1 MASIKYILTLLII
14 IFSLSMSAQN
24 YIKVLPQAGLTSE
37 QRAEAISYE
46 LWAISRPPAI
56 RNPNDV
62 TTYLFGWVKHPT
74 QDSTYTE
81 IVNTALEVDLNYN
94 IIVHPENNL
103 TNLIALF
110 PELSQAEKDA
120 LAAFIES
127 QQSFEFRYIVPGGV
141 TVYTKEQMEE
151 NGWFPKI
158 EELQK

>member
-1 MASIKYILTLLII
+1 MA
-14 IFSLSMSAQN
+14 

-74 QDSTYTE
+74 QDPAYTE
-81 IVNTALEVDLNYN
+81 FVNMALEVELDYN

-103 TNLIALF
+103 TALIALF
-110 PELSQAEKDA
+110 PELSQAERDG

-127 QQSFEFRYIVPGGV
+127 QSSFPFQYIVPSDV
-141 TVYTKEQMEE
+141 TVFTYEQMKDA
-151 NGWFPKI
+151 GWFSEI
-158 EELQK
+158 E

>member
-1 MASIKYILTLLII
+1 
-14 IFSLSMSAQN
+14 MS

-74 QDSTYTE
+74 QDPAYQE
-81 IVNTALEVDLNYN
+81 VVETALDVELDYN

-110 PELSQAEKDA
+110 PELSQAERDG

-141 TVYTKEQMEE
+141 TVYTKQQMEE
-151 NGWFPKI
+151 NGWFPKN
-158 EELQK
+158 EEL

>member
-1 MASIKYILTLLII
+1 MG
-14 IFSLSMSAQN
+14 

-62 TTYLFGWVKHPT
+62 TTYMFGWVKHPT
-74 QDSTYTE
+74 QDPAYTE
-81 IVNTALEVDLNYN
+81 VVDTALDVELDYN

-141 TVYTKEQMEE
+141 TIYTRQQMEE

-158 EELQK
+158 EEL

>member
-1 MASIKYILTLLII
+1 ME
-14 IFSLSMSAQN
+14 
-24 YIKVLPQAGLTSE
+24 YIKVLPQAGLTSA

-74 QDSTYTE
+74 QDPAYTE
-81 IVNTALEVDLNYN
+81 IVDTALDVELDYN

-110 PELSQAEKDA
+110 PELSQAEKDG

-141 TVYTKEQMEE
+141 TIYTKQQMED

-158 EELQK
+158 EEL

>member
-1 MASIKYILTLLII
+1 MAYIKYIFTLLII

-74 QDSTYTE
+74 QDSAYTD

-110 PELSQAEKDA
+110 PELSQAERDG

-127 QQSFEFRYIVPGGV
+127 QQSFPFQYIIPQGT
-141 TVYTKEQMEE
+141 TVFTYEQMKDA
-151 NGWFPKI
+151 GWFP
-158 EELQK
+158 EEEII

>member
-1 MASIKYILTLLII
+1 MA
-14 IFSLSMSAQN
+14 

-74 QDSTYTE
+74 QDSTYPE

-110 PELSQAEKDA
+110 PELSQAERDEIGRA
-120 LAAFIES
+120 SCRE
-127 QQSFEFRYIVPGGV
+127 RV
-141 TVYTKEQMEE
+141 
-151 NGWFPKI
+151 
-158 EELQK
+158 